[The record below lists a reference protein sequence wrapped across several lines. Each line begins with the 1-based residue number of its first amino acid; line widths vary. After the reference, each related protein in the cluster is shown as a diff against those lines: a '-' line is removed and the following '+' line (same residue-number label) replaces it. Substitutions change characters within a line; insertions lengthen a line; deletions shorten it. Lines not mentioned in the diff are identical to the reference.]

1 MSIQLNSK
9 KRGGRNTGYY
19 WFYKMWAFIS
29 KILQTKFFIYR
40 KKEKDI
46 LKRFADF
53 FKNNKNVEL
62 LGGYEKKLNIFS
74 FRILNCH
81 YNLGVTLFNDLFGI
95 QCRGGCSCAGSYAHE
110 LLNIPESR
118 ASEISKEI
126 QNGNYENKP
135 GWIRFNIHFIH
146 FK

>member
-1 MSIQLNSK
+1 MSIQLNSTGK
-9 KRGGRNTGYY
+9 KRGGRDTGYY
-19 WFYKMWAFIS
+19 WFNKMWAFIS
-29 KILQTKFFIYR
+29 KILQTKFFNYR

-53 FKNNKNVEL
+53 FKNNKNVEV

-95 QCRGGCSCAGSYAHE
+95 QLRGGCSCVGLYTHE
-110 LLNIPESR
+110 LLNISNVQSIR
-118 ASEISKEI
+118 NIK
-126 QNGNYENKP
+126 GNTK
-135 GWIRFNIHFIH
+135 WQL
-146 FK
+146 